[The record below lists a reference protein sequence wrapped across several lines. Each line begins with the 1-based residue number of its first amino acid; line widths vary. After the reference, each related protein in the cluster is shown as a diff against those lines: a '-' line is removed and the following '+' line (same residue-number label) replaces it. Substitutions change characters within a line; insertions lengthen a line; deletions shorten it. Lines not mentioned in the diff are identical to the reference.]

1 MKNKIKIKIYQSIQ
15 TINNKINLKIIS
27 SINADNLL
35 LRNAFT
41 LIMSLK
47 VKCVEIRIEFS
58 TVQSP
63 IKLYFILHFVKEID
77 DFRKVKNA

>member
-1 MKNKIKIKIYQSIQ
+1 MQNKIKIKIYQSIQ

-27 SINADNLL
+27 SIDADNLL

-41 LIMSLK
+41 LIMRLK